1 MFGVSLVFVNIYLKN
16 NFMKISKKILLSVL
30 TISVLILSACTS
42 NTDATNSK
50 SENFKVVTTIA
61 PLYSFTANLIEGTST
76 ELVNLIPAQSSA
88 HNFQLTSNIAKSIE
102 EADLIV
108 INGLGLEEFLTDSFS
123 QFPDKVVDTSDG
135 VGAIAPE
142 EMLNEED
149 EDEHAGEYDPHIWL
163 DPTNAIKQVDNITNA
178 LVAKD
183 PANEAI
189 YKQNGD
195 ELKKRIVELNVE
207 LKAELETV
215 TPQPFIVFHDAYQYF
230 GRAFNLKAEAAF
242 EPFPGKAPSVV
253 YLRQLLDI
261 ISAKKVKIVYAE
273 PQFSPKLLES
283 VARDNNLTI
292 GELDPMGQTLEK
304 DGYFVT
310 MRKNVAELKRT
321 FEIAKEA
328 ETLYQ

>member
-1 MFGVSLVFVNIYLKN
+1 MVFALALSLFV
-16 NFMKISKKILLSVL
+16 V
-30 TISVLILSACTS
+30 SACS
-42 NTDATNSK
+42 TNSETANQEK
-50 SENFKVVTTIA
+50 DNFKVVTTVA
-61 PLYSFTANLIEGTST
+61 PLYSFTANLIEGTTT
-76 ELVNLIPAQSSA
+76 ELVNLIPAQSSV

-108 INGLGLEEFLTDSFS
+108 INGLGLEEFLADSFS
-123 QFPDKVVDTSDG
+123 RYADKVVDTSDG
-135 VGAIAPE
+135 IVTVAPDEVLHDE
-142 EMLNEED
+142 EEGEVH
-149 EDEHAGEYDPHIWL
+149 EGEHEHEHGEFDPHIWL
-163 DPTNAIKQVDNITNA
+163 DPANAAIQIDNITNA
-178 LVAKD
+178 LMAKD
-183 PANEAI
+183 PTNKAI

-195 ELKKRIVELNVE
+195 ELKRRIDELNIEIIADLKTVE
-207 LKAELETV
+207 A
-215 TPQPFIVFHDAYQYF
+215 QPFIVFHDAYKYF
-230 GRAFNLKAEAAF
+230 GRAFNLRAEAAF
-242 EPFPGKAPSVV
+242 EPFPGKTPSVT
-253 YLRQLLDI
+253 YLKQILDV
-261 ISAKKVKIVYAE
+261 ISAKKVKIVFAE